1 MFIKVIN
8 TIRTGPYAKL
18 YNPEN
23 ILISEDGGGAG
34 NSWASGYTQG

>member
-1 MFIKVIN
+1 MN
-8 TIRTGPYAKL
+8 TIRKGPYAKL

-34 NSWASGYTQG
+34 NSWASGYTQGEKFQD